1 MPLSTPPTPAPGAPV
16 CLARLSCSWGL
27 GLLPWLCDGT
37 VGVRGPFNSSKHS
50 CVRVCA
56 LVRHHVRTVSVLGW
70 GPMAAQTPLFWKEQ
84 PGKTPPSTHPVSI
97 CSCHSPL
104 DSLFIGYVLVSSLP
118 LWLILIHLIYRGG
131 RQKAT
136 KNVLE
141 LFFLGDTA
149 SLGPWVLL
157 RWKCP
162 EMHPRFWWPKCR
174 QASCQTDAQCF
185 SAIRSGEGLMF
196 AVSLTRPPCLRSPCS
211 TCCAAAV
218 GSPRCGTLWGGLQL

>member
-1 MPLSTPPTPAPGAPV
+1 MLGSLGPSASPALSPQWWPATSRPQRWPSVHVFPRPRGAEPLSSCMPLSTPPTPAPGAPV
-16 CLARLSCSWGL
+16 RLARLSCSWGL

-37 VGVRGPFNSSKHS
+37 VGVRGPFNSSQHS

-104 DSLFIGYVLVSSLP
+104 DSLFIEYVLVSSLP

-149 SLGPWVLL
+149 SLGP
-157 RWKCP
+157 
-162 EMHPRFWWPKCR
+162 
-174 QASCQTDAQCF
+174 
-185 SAIRSGEGLMF
+185 
-196 AVSLTRPPCLRSPCS
+196 
-211 TCCAAAV
+211 
-218 GSPRCGTLWGGLQL
+218 